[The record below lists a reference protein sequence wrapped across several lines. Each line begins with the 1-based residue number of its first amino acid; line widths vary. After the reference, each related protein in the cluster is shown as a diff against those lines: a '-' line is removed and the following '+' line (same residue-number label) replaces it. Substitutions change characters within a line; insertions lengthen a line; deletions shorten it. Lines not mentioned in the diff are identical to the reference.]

1 MTFNKIELKLKECN
15 DYAIYR
21 SFDVLL
27 RRNSKYDRAKM
38 RLRLFNIIVFCCV
51 CFPSQ
56 AQERIYTDE
65 IGDDYVPRDFQEMP
79 SLTKFQY
86 YRSKRPVMLDGEPVW
101 DYLMPE
107 LPVYKPLV
115 FKSERERQQFNRLV
129 ANVKRVLPLARMANM
144 MLEETYQVLET
155 LPTKEEKDAHI
166 KAVERDIKKQYTPEM
181 KKLTYSQGKLLIK
194 LVDRECNQS
203 SYEIVQAFLGPARA
217 AFYQIFA
224 WTFKASLKKEYDP
237 EGDDR
242 LIERVVRQI
251 EVGQL

>member
-1 MTFNKIELKLKECN
+1 MIMPFFAVLMYFCP
-15 DYAIYR
+15 AIQ
-21 SFDVLL
+21 SI
-27 RRNSKYDRAKM
+27 NSRIM
-38 RLRLFNIIVFCCV
+38 RLRVFHIILFLCA
-51 CFPSQ
+51 CFSLQ
-56 AQERIYTDE
+56 AQEL
-65 IGDDYVPRDFQEMP
+65 DYAVDFGEDFMPRDPEDMP
-79 SLTKFQY
+79 NLTKFQY
-86 YRSKRPVMLDGEPVW
+86 YRSKQPVMLDGEPVW

-107 LPVYKPLV
+107 LPVYKPMV

-129 ANVKRVLPLARMANM
+129 ANVKRVLPLARKANM
-144 MLEETYQVLET
+144 MLSETYEVLES

-166 KAVERDIKKQYTPEM
+166 KAVERDIKAQYTPEM

-203 SYEIVQAFLGPARA
+203 SYEIVKAFLGPARA
-217 AFYQIFA
+217 TFYQIFA
-224 WTFKASLKKEYDP
+224 WTFKASLKKQYDP